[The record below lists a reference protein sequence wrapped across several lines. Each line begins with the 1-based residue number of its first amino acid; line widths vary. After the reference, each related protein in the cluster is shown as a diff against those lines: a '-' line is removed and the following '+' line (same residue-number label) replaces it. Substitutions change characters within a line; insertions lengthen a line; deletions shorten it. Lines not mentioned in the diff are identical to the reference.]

1 MDMITKAGSRP
12 RRVPAR
18 RAWVAALGA
27 VFGAALLGGCA
38 TTYEMTLMPR
48 DSGKMTYGTAHDLG
62 NGQASVSIVVGDK
75 TYEGSWVQVTP
86 EVSASYV
93 GGSAWGWHGW
103 GPYGGV
109 ERSYDN
115 ATAKALLQAPDGSGM
130 RCDLFGLT
138 GGHGTGKCTDD
149 KGLVYDVQ
157 LRARNS
163 P

>member
-1 MDMITKAGSRP
+1 MITKAVSRP
-12 RRVPAR
+12 GSGATRR
-18 RAWVAALGA
+18 RATPRIAVLLGA
-27 VFGAALLGGCA
+27 AVLGACS
-38 TTYEMTLMPR
+38 TNYELTLMPR
-48 DSGKMTYGTAHDLG
+48 DSGKMTYGTAHELG
-62 NGQASVSIVVGDK
+62 NGQASISIVVGDK
-75 TYEGSWVQVTP
+75 TYEGTWVQVTP
-86 EVSASYV
+86 EASVSYV
-93 GGSAWGWHGW
+93 GGSAWGWRGW

-130 RCDLFGLT
+130 RCDLYGLT

>member
-1 MDMITKAGSRP
+1 MIGKADSGLRQ
-12 RRVPAR
+12 
-18 RAWVAALGA
+18 RAACRGATALLAALGA
-27 VFGAALLGGCA
+27 AALLGGCS
-38 TTYEMTLMPR
+38 TTYELTLMPR
-48 DSGKMTYGTAHDLG
+48 DSGKMTYGTAHELG
-62 NGQASVSIVVGDK
+62 NGQASISIVVGDK
-75 TYEGSWVQVTP
+75 TYEGTWVQVTP
-86 EVSASYV
+86 EGSVSYV
-93 GGSAWGWHGW
+93 GGSAWGWRGW

-109 ERSYDN
+109 ERTYDN

-130 RCDLFGLT
+130 RCDLYGLT